1 MNEVEMKITNH
12 DHNYITTPESNQLT
26 PEHFAPRLAQ
36 ANLASKRNIA
46 HFVKKDRF

>member
-26 PEHFAPRLAQ
+26 AENFAPRLAQ
-36 ANLASKRNIA
+36 AILAKQ
-46 HFVKKDRF
+46 KEYC